1 MVMTIAPVGVF
12 CLIGKFVITDGF
24 NIFKD
29 VVLYV
34 VLLTGVLLIHA
45 FVTYSLLLKFLAQL
59 NPLWFFN
66 KMKEL
71 QSLLSTSSSAATIPV
86 TLKTVNQDIGVDKDV
101 ASL

>member
-71 QSLLSTSSSAATIPV
+71 AIFAFLNFFECSNYSSNFKNS
-86 TLKTVNQDIGVDKDV
+86 
-101 ASL
+101 